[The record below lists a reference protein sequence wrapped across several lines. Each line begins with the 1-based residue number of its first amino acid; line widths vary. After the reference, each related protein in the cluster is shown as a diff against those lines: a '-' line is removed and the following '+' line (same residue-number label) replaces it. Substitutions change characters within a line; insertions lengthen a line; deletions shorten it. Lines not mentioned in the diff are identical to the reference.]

1 MNQREAGILLQ
12 QLTAGMH
19 VLSPDLEST
28 LNQRNEETNVER
40 KEGHIL

>member
-28 LNQRNEETNVER
+28 IEPMSRQEAVTGSRTYW
-40 KEGHIL
+40 